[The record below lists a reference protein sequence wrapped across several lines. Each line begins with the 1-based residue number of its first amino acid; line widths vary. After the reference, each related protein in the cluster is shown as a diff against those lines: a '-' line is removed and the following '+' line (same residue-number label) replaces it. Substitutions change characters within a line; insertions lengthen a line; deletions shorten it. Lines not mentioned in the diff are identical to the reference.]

1 MGREKRRRGKEE
13 DDNIRSTRYP
23 WEGNS
28 NDRLFKVC
36 ARGDVNDSWN
46 FPTGFVP
53 TSITA
58 TMMTTTTIQRS
69 LVLVTDG
76 FSGTTPLYS
85 PVVSSINKKYVC
97 TRCISPRSLNHT
109 DGFSVASD
117 KLLLLV
123 GRNKYLT
130 PSFYTIFYITVL
142 SFRRRLNW
150 ITINDFY
157 IDLRKCVWCVYEK
170 R

>member
-1 MGREKRRRGKEE
+1 MGWEKRRRGEEE
-13 DDNIRSTRYP
+13 DDNIHSTRYP

-58 TMMTTTTIQRS
+58 TTIQRS
-69 LVLVTDG
+69 LVLVADG
-76 FSGTTPLYS
+76 FSGKTPLYS
-85 PVVSSINKKYVC
+85 PVILSINKKYVC
-97 TRCISPRSLNHT
+97 TRCISPLRSLNHT
-109 DGFSVASD
+109 YRFSVASD
-117 KLLLLV
+117 NLLLV

-130 PSFYTIFYITVL
+130 PSFYTIFYIAVL
-142 SFRRRLNW
+142 SLRRRLNW

-157 IDLRKCVWCVYEK
+157 IDLRKCVWCVYKE